1 MSGLLGALFGRLRK
15 RDLEEEPAEL
25 QQTADEA
32 LERVAGDATGRSQ
45 IELLQRTV
53 DEMAR
58 KLEERNKRSNRNA
71 HLANFFYCV
80 LGISIPYA
88 INALTD

>member
-58 KLEERNKRSNRNA
+58 KLEERNKRSNRMRTSPTS
-71 HLANFFYCV
+71 
-80 LGISIPYA
+80 SIA
-88 INALTD
+88 CWVSASLTPSMP